1 MRKIKGVMLL
11 LAIIFVF
18 SNGVGCTTK
27 QEDKAVDNIVQEEID
42 NDKEEIEKQDEE
54 EGTEEEEVVN
64 YKDLYNEEINS
75 LIDKYGRF
83 ETESTGMIKG
93 IKYGQLID
101 FDKDEIP
108 EMIILHDRQV
118 VLYTIKDGE
127 VKCIYEGVIGARY
140 GQTDVSYSFM
150 VNDDSE
156 NPSLIVP
163 HSEKEWIEEK
173 ITIVTVEDGEA
184 KIKEL
189 YAKVDELALDANM
202 FLRETLIEFFID
214 NQNVTKDEY
223 NNIYNSIVKEA
234 KNIDACWNYESA
246 TSSELEAF
254 INSLK

>member
-18 SNGVGCTTK
+18 SNGVGCTSK
-27 QEDKAVDNIVQEEID
+27 QEDKEVDNIVQEEID
-42 NDKEEIEKQDEE
+42 KEEVEEQEE
-54 EGTEEEEVVN
+54 EIVDYKALYKEEV
-64 YKDLYNEEINS
+64 NS

-108 EMIILHDRQV
+108 EMIILHDMQV
-118 VLYTIKDGE
+118 MLYTIKDGE
-127 VKCIYEGVIGARY
+127 VKCIYEGVIGERY
-140 GQTDVSYSFM
+140 GQSDVSYTFR
-150 VNDDSE
+150 VNDNSE
-156 NPSLIVP
+156 NPSLTVYN
-163 HSEKEWIEEK
+163 SEKTWEEEK

-246 TSSELEAF
+246 TSSELETF
-254 INSLK
+254 INSLQ